1 MSKASKPIDAD
12 SAIAAIDTLLRS
24 VEAGWVPAARKISA
38 ARRALD
44 ALQAS
49 LSQSEASVDGR

>member
-24 VEAGWVPAARKISA
+24 VEAGWVPAAREVSA

-44 ALQAS
+44 GLQAS
-49 LSQSEASVDGR
+49 LSQGEASVDGR